1 MSLPWFAFDIK
12 DFIANTGRLDTEA
25 KGAYL
30 LLLLDYYQHEQ
41 GPRDVAKTLATIT
54 GLSLERWLEHAP
66 EILPLFEIRDGR
78 LWHARCEEEIAK
90 GQKLYSQRLA
100 AGAASVA
107 ARAAKRDG
115 KRAAER
121 PDKRPVQR
129 KHNDR
134 PTSNSDI
141 LKQLRRQ
148 ANEPFN
154 EPLNEALEPIRE
166 ILHSFAE
173 PSNGKVNERST
184 QEQEQVEEEESANAL
199 SSARAFPT
207 LIDPEFSLTAV
218 DVIRCQNDGATAEQ
232 ISAIFDG
239 WKIYHL
245 SAGTIDTDWQA
256 NWWRRW
262 ERDKPVP
269 PPKPKP
275 RLEVS
280 NRKAKG
286 KPIPDDWQPN
296 DLHRTRAAER
306 GIEGR
311 DFDDLVETFVD
322 YCNQA
327 PNRFKYS
334 DHDGAFRTFIKNQK
348 TFTRGPNGQA
358 PSRRAPPPSRGS
370 ISDAGREA
378 QAALDR
384 AIEAAEGGHE
394 GGNEAVRPL
403 PDQRLRPPEG
413 GAGGDGDGA

>member
-54 GLSLERWLEHAP
+54 CLSLDRWLEHAP

-107 ARAAKRDG
+107 ARAAKRAG
-115 KRAAER
+115 Q
-121 PDKRPVQR
+121 RPVER
-129 KHNDR
+129 VVERETNGRPSPKEGEIAESKRWLND
-134 PTSNSDI
+134 PENGPF
-141 LKQLRRQ
+141 
-148 ANEPFN
+148 NEPARSLREILRVPN
-154 EPLNEALEPIRE
+154 EPLNEPA
-166 ILHSFAE
+166 
-173 PSNGKVNERST
+173 T
-184 QEQEQVEEEESANAL
+184 QEQEQVEEESANAL

-207 LIDPEFSLTAV
+207 LIDPEFSLKAV

-275 RLEVS
+275 RIEVS
-280 NRKAKG
+280 TRKAKG
-286 KPIPDDWQPN
+286 VPIPEDWEPN
-296 DLHRTRAAER
+296 AKHAAMCEER
-306 GIEGR
+306 GINLA
-311 DFDDLVETFVD
+311 DLADQFRD
-322 YCNQA
+322 YCAQA
-327 PNRFKYS
+327 ANRTKYS
-334 DHDGAFRTFIKNQK
+334 DHDAAFRTFIRNQK
-348 TFTRGPNGQA
+348 TFTRGPNGPA
-358 PSRRAPPPSRGS
+358 SSRRAPPPSRGS

-378 QAALDR
+378 QDALDR
-384 AIEAAEGGHE
+384 AIEAAEGRDQ
-394 GGNEAVRPL
+394 GGDEAVRSL